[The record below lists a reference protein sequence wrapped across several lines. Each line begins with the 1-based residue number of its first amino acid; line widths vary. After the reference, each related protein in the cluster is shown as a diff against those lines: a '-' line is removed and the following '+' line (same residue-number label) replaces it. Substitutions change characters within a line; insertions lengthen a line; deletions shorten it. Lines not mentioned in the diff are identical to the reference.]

1 MLQLETGLV
10 FEGRVDC
17 YWNKIFNLTNEV
29 GEKKYPE
36 LPKVIKVA
44 LSLSHGNVDI
54 ERRFSVSRWALTEDK
69 TLTCDR
75 TFNAIMLIKDALKIF
90 GNKPELVPMTSKLI
104 AMGQSAHKH
113 YTMYLEEQK
122 RLKEEKEKQKEE
134 EIRLATEKE
143 EKLKQAEE
151 SREKITEIE
160 NKISQ
165 RKRDH
170 EASSKAS
177 NRLFVEANERLKK
190 AVEKGD
196 LQEVGVAQGMLKR
209 VKTMLETEKQKFK
222 EMENLRKNVDKRKN
236 NLITTFFDKKSKK

>member
-1 MLQLETGLV
+1 
-10 FEGRVDC
+10 
-17 YWNKIFNLTNEV
+17 
-29 GEKKYPE
+29 
-36 LPKVIKVA
+36 
-44 LSLSHGNVDI
+44 
-54 ERRFSVSRWALTEDK
+54 
-69 TLTCDR
+69 
-75 TFNAIMLIKDALKIF
+75 MLIKDTLKIF

-209 VKTMLETEKQKFK
+209 VKTMLETEKKS
-222 EMENLRKNVDKRKN
+222 L
-236 NLITTFFDKKSKK
+236 KK